1 MKEREREIQIKWIGV
16 GQGNDNV
23 DVLNGAQW
31 ASLVAQMIKSLPA
44 MQETRF
50 LFLYLEYPLEKRMAA
65 HSSILTGKFHE
76 QRNLVGCSPW
86 YHKELDTIE
95 QLTLKYVHNAKS

>member
-1 MKEREREIQIKWIGV
+1 
-16 GQGNDNV
+16 
-23 DVLNGAQW
+23 
-31 ASLVAQMIKSLPA
+31 
-44 MQETRF
+44 
-50 LFLYLEYPLEKRMAA
+50 MAA

-76 QRNLVGCSPW
+76 QRNLVGYSPW